1 MASKSGKR
9 RHAARWWLI
18 GAWICLAAAAAWAAG
33 PESDQHVHITAD
45 RLLADMD
52 GRTAEFIGNV
62 RAVQGTTVITAAR
75 LKVFY
80 IPGSAAAG
88 SEAAGQE
95 AIERI
100 EASGEV
106 NIQMEDRNAQADD
119 AVYTAADGILVL
131 TGKQARLTS
140 GANTVVGGRITLDRN
155 TNRITVEKASD
166 GRVEAVFKSD
176 DKVLQ

>member
-1 MASKSGKR
+1 M
-9 RHAARWWLI
+9 WLI
-18 GAWICLAAAAAWAAG
+18 GAWICLAVAAGAWAAE
-33 PESDQHVHITAD
+33 PEHDQHVHITAD

-52 GRTAEFIGNV
+52 GRTAEFLGNV

-80 IPGSAAAG
+80 APGSAAG
-88 SEAAGQE
+88 SAAAEQE

-106 NIQMEDRNAQADD
+106 NIHMEDRTAQADE
-119 AVYTAADGILVL
+119 AVYTTADGILVL

-140 GANTVVGGRITLDRN
+140 GANTVVGGRITLNRN
-155 TNRITVEKASD
+155 ANRITVEKASD
-166 GRVEAVFKSD
+166 GRVEAVFISD
-176 DKVLQ
+176 DKVL